1 MSAQRQTSLPLLSI
15 GGARR
20 ESDHTVYIVHIGGR
34 LDYEHLAITGR
45 HVALDYTSESA
56 HRYSALRKL
65 HETLAALCDMPPFP
79 APKAL
84 FKNSIDVVLERKGK
98 LQRFLDDC
106 VSSATRSL
114 PAHDAIVA
122 FFGIPEVPAERSLPA
137 EGHEVLAELRQELG
151 VPQGNEVLDQL
162 LEETLEQHGPSR
174 IQAALQSEILPP
186 REPTA
191 EEAYRGPEA
200 LQELLVRP
208 HVSANGR
215 RSHRERVPCWQDEV
229 LVMATKVGKE
239 EDETEEFMEALQG
252 MPPEEQ
258 WEGLL
263 QLRDAWRTDLAVSG
277 DAPC

>member
-1 MSAQRQTSLPLLSI
+1 MALPRQPRLPLLSI
-15 GGARR
+15 GGTRR
-20 ESDHTVYIVHIGGR
+20 ESDYTVYIVHAGWR
-34 LDYEHLAITGR
+34 PDYELASAGR

-65 HETLAALCDMPPFP
+65 HETLAALCDMPSFP

-84 FKNSIDVVLERKGK
+84 FKNSTDVVLERKVL
-98 LQRFLDDC
+98 LQRFLDHC
-106 VSSATRSL
+106 ESAAARS
-114 PAHDAIVA
+114 PRAHDAIVA
-122 FFGIPEVPAERSLPA
+122 FFGIPEVPAERSLTA

-162 LEETLEQHGPSR
+162 LEEKLEQHGPSR

-200 LQELLVRP
+200 LQELL
-208 HVSANGR
+208 
-215 RSHRERVPCWQDEV
+215 DEV

-239 EDETEEFMEALQG
+239 EDETEEFMESLQG

-277 DAPC
+277 AALR